1 MKKQIE
7 LELLQVCGSPKL
19 LGHKYTALLIYTLIS
34 NNMTT
39 NYIYEGYQ
47 IVAEQYNVSA
57 GSVERAIN
65 RYISAAWDLKRPELI
80 AMFSEFR
87 PSNKEFIAMFG
98 VRIKI
103 KLED

>member
-1 MKKQIE
+1 
-7 LELLQVCGSPKL
+7 
-19 LGHKYTALLIYTLIS
+19 
-34 NNMTT
+34 MTT